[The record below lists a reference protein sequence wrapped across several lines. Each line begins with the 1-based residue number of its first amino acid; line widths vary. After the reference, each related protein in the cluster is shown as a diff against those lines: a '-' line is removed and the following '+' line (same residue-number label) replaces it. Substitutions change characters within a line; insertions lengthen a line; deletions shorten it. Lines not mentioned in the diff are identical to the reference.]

1 MDAGASGISGIAEFH
16 WEKRDIVAKLGATDL
31 HLRGDVGSLAAKN
44 GAAGGIRQRRGF
56 ARLIQK
62 HEALHQRDACGR
74 RHAGKRFPV
83 SSREKTDKLGLIL
96 GASRGE
102 HGFQC
107 APSETTTTGG
117 PGAALKAVLSRGCS
131 FAGRARRASAGLGTG
146 IL

>member
-62 HEALHQRDACGR
+62 HAALHQPDACGR

-83 SSREKTDKLGLIL
+83 SSRETTDKLGLIL
-96 GASRGE
+96 APTRREPAS
-102 HGFQC
+102 HS
-107 APSETTTTGG
+107 APA
-117 PGAALKAVLSRGCS
+117 PPP
-131 FAGRARRASAGLGTG
+131 
-146 IL
+146 